1 MRTVKERFG
10 ILDSVETVVR
20 DKYGNIKSRKTI
32 KDGKIIIETPRKRFL
47 FLGPIKRKVRR
58 LKSNSFTNTGMAA
71 VAQLIEAAGG
81 SYFKYIAIGTNDT
94 TGGTA
99 EGATNTTM
107 NTQKSR
113 LLATTIER
121 FQTTVANDTC
131 RWIVLFSYAVDNNLT
146 GTMSI
151 VEVGVFDT
159 ATTGGIMLF
168 RKVYTP
174 ADVVIWSQGDTLTCT
189 CTFVC
194 KQGA

>member
-1 MRTVKERFG
+1 MSERIEKSAG
-10 ILDSVETVVR
+10 QMVDSIETVLR

-32 KDGKIIIETPRKRFL
+32 KNGKIIIETPEKAEIQDL
-47 FLGPIKRKVRR
+47 D
-58 LKSNSFTNTGMAA
+58 SNSFTNTGMAA

-81 SYFKYIAIGTNDT
+81 SYFKYIAIGIN
-94 TGGTA
+94 TGSTA
-99 EGATNTTM
+99 EGATNTAM
-107 NTQKSR
+107 DTQKSR

-131 RWIVLFSYAVDNNLT
+131 RWIVLFSKAVDATLT

-159 ATTGGIMLF
+159 AVTGGILLL

-174 ADVVIWSQGDTLTCT
+174 ADVCNWDQSDTLTVT
-189 CTFVC
+189 VTFRC
-194 KQGA
+194 MQGA

>member
-1 MRTVKERFG
+1 MRQVKEG
-10 ILDSVETVVR
+10 TQIIDSVETVVR
-20 DKYGNIKSRKTI
+20 DKYGHIKSRKI
-32 KDGKIIIETPRKRFL
+32 IGNGKIIIEEN
-47 FLGPIKRKVRR
+47 GKVREE
-58 LKSNSFTNTGMAA
+58 LLDSNSFTNTGMAA

-99 EGATNTTM
+99 EAATNTVM

-131 RWIVLFSYAVDNNLT
+131 RWIVLFSTAADAGLT

-159 ATTGGIMLF
+159 ATTGGILLF

-174 ADVVIWSQGDTLTCT
+174 ADVVIWSQGDTLTVT
-189 CTFVC
+189 CTFQC
-194 KQGA
+194 KQGT